1 MLEKYSSQQKRQQIK
16 RASREQLRPNINSES
31 HNDND
36 NGVSQKA
43 SSDGLSN
50 RGQESVLSNDADYEH
65 DSKDMAAA
73 SVEET
78 KSEVLYSFLL
88 FFLINFIF
96 AL

>member
-16 RASREQLRPNINSES
+16 RASREQLRPNINSKS
-31 HNDND
+31 HNNG

-65 DSKDMAAA
+65 DSKDMATA

-88 FFLINFIF
+88 MFLINFIF
-96 AL
+96 TL